1 MVSFSTDLRGFS
13 CVFMRL
19 CVSMRFHMVLV
30 HLNGECEVI
39 SRKRPDTFRLNLWV
53 NRARRALS
61 NGTIR
66 SS

>member
-1 MVSFSTDLRGFS
+1 MDSFSIETSGFY